1 MIPQRKWISLDSEER
16 MKERIFALLQR
27 IERSFML
34 SIAVLPVTRSVFGLA
49 IAFANETMITSYNL
63 QKILGEVTIIN
74 ALLVIMK
81 KRVQES
87 LIIYLLFCS
96 WNGFGNG
103 KRERAVTVLSSVIA
117 FFVMYALI
125 NVLLVINGQILA
137 DNSIVIMF

>member
-1 MIPQRKWISLDSEER
+1 MIIVS
-16 MKERIFALLQR
+16 FAKAIANPNTDLVTGRTAIDNIKLR
-27 IERSFML
+27 SILCNSAKIRSFIL
-34 SIAVLPVTRSVFGLA
+34 SSD
-49 IAFANETMITSYNL
+49 
-63 QKILGEVTIIN
+63 

-81 KRVQES
+81 KAG
-87 LIIYLLFCS
+87 LGIIDNLSFIFAAGMAL
-96 WNGFGNG
+96 GMA

>member
-1 MIPQRKWISLDSEER
+1 

-34 SIAVLPVTRSVFGLA
+34 SIAVLPVTRSVLGLA
-49 IAFANETMITSYNL
+49 IAFANETMA
-63 QKILGEVTIIN
+63 LGM
-74 ALLVIMK
+74 A
-81 KRVQES
+81 
-87 LIIYLLFCS
+87 
-96 WNGFGNG
+96 

>member
-1 MIPQRKWISLDSEER
+1 M
-16 MKERIFALLQR
+16 
-27 IERSFML
+27 
-34 SIAVLPVTRSVFGLA
+34 
-49 IAFANETMITSYNL
+49 
-63 QKILGEVTIIN
+63 TIIN

-81 KRVQES
+81 KAGLGIIDNLSFIFAAGMS
-87 LIIYLLFCS
+87 L
-96 WNGFGNG
+96 GMA

>member
-1 MIPQRKWISLDSEER
+1 

-34 SIAVLPVTRSVFGLA
+34 SIAVLPVTRSVLGLA

-63 QKILGEVTIIN
+63 SFIFAAGMALGM
-74 ALLVIMK
+74 A
-81 KRVQES
+81 
-87 LIIYLLFCS
+87 
-96 WNGFGNG
+96 